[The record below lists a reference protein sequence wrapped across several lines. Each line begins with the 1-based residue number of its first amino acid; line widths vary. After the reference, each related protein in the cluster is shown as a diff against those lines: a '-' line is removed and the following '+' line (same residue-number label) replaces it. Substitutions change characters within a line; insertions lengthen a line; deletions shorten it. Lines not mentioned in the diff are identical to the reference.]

1 MQKSYL
7 KIMRSQ
13 NMEKYGFR
21 KHWWIYSKEPIR
33 SGPTP
38 DLLDFSRALPIWV
51 MIGLLWVLRARN
63 YSVQIDNNRDD
74 RVERLTFFLI

>member
-1 MQKSYL
+1 MALGSTDEF
-7 KIMRSQ
+7 S
-13 NMEKYGFR
+13 R
-21 KHWWIYSKEPIR
+21 KNQSG
-33 SGPTP
+33 GPTL

>member
-1 MQKSYL
+1 MALGSTDEF
-7 KIMRSQ
+7 S
-13 NMEKYGFR
+13 R
-21 KHWWIYSKEPIR
+21 KKQLG
-33 SGPTP
+33 GPTP

>member
-13 NMEKYGFR
+13 NMEKYGSTDEFTR
-21 KHWWIYSKEPIR
+21 KNQSG
-33 SGPTP
+33 GPTP
-38 DLLDFSRALPIWV
+38 DLLDFSRALPMWV
-51 MIGLLWVLRARN
+51 VIGLLWVLRARN
-63 YSVQIDNNRDD
+63 YSVQIDNNSDD